1 MRNLTIIALLT
12 ATATLTAC
20 KTTSMNNALAVH
32 TLEENCSNNEY
43 YFSREVDLRIV
54 DADTYYA
61 TPENERHTVGKTV
74 PNKLFYCKDQDANT
88 SLVRY
93 DAQKIEALDKE
104 YVYVNYAS
112 RENLIKRKSYK
123 K

>member
-1 MRNLTIIALLT
+1 M
-12 ATATLTAC
+12 
-20 KTTSMNNALAVH
+20 SNALAVH
-32 TLEENCSNNEY
+32 TLEENCSSQEY
-43 YFSREVDLRIV
+43 YLSREVNLNIV

-61 TPENERHTVGKTV
+61 TPKDQRHTLGKIV
-74 PNKLFYCKDQDANT
+74 PNKLFYCRDQKMSG

-93 DAQKIEALDKE
+93 DSQKIEALDKE

-112 RENLIKRKSYK
+112 RENLVNRKSHK